1 MILKKQSEKEFT
13 DEMPFNVIEICRIH
27 PDQQERCNTMLSFFK
42 QVYSGTLSIA
52 MQELESLEQ
61 SLKYPTDS
69 SQSPQTQVTAV
80 HWFTASDYTSG
91 ELKRH
96 GIWAVQA
103 AGMWLSV
110 R

>member
-61 SLKYPTDS
+61 PWGGWGGRALNTLLTP
-69 SQSPQTQVTAV
+69 PN
-80 HWFTASDYTSG
+80 HP
-91 ELKRH
+91 RH
-96 GIWAVQA
+96 
-103 AGMWLSV
+103 